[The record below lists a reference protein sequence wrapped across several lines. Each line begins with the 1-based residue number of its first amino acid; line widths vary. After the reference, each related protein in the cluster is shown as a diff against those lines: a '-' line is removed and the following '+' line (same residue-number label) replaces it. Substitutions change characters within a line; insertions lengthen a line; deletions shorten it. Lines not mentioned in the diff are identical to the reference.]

1 MELAAFGIDTIRF
14 AFSLSQPLPVF
25 DSEYLVVL
33 AKSKWCSSTKSV
45 LLDSVDG
52 DYESSDVK
60 YVTTAS
66 FQCPLRPTFRSG
78 IQNAGRSVWVECS
91 IPAWFNG
98 GKFNTALA
106 HPSSVQDF
114 ILEAENYLR
123 GVLPSYVGHES
134 IRVRRLDPAADIFAG
149 AARAGVIA
157 AGSRFTPPR
166 VRKISRGVFPGE
178 SAFISTPELGF
189 KCYDKYLELHSK
201 LPLAERTKQENVKLD
216 EWASRGMVRMELT
229 RKPRAGLN
237 DIQIGSAANH
247 YVQTIR
253 EGLRCDNNLG
263 VIYIGGLASVHQQIL
278 NLDVSRN
285 KKSMLFAFAY
295 EIATYGDDYVRSL
308 YSRSV
313 FYSRRAELI
322 DNGIMLDNLFNYDGY
337 VDFNPVLNQIAED
350 YGVSCET
357 YIPPISNKTPDY
369 LETARVI
376 KSSLIDEIESRWSPQ
391 SLERESNR
399 AKKFF
404 DPLSITDMDI

>member
-1 MELAAFGIDTIRF
+1 VELAAFGIDTVRF
-14 AFSLSQPLPVF
+14 ALNLSTALPINDYGYMEVLTASGWNTSTRGVLLPDF
-25 DSEYLVVL
+25 GLVVPATTAMFQDSE
-33 AKSKWCSSTKSV
+33 
-45 LLDSVDG
+45 
-52 DYESSDVK
+52 
-60 YVTTAS
+60 
-66 FQCPLRPTFRSG
+66 RPTFRSG
-78 IQNAGRSVWVECS
+78 IQNAGLTVWVECS

-98 GKFNTALA
+98 GKLNTALA
-106 HPSSVQDF
+106 APASVMDF
-114 ILEAENYLR
+114 IVESGQHLKS
-123 GVLPSYVGHES
+123 VLPCYVGHGS
-134 IRVRRLDPAADIFAG
+134 VRVRRLDPAADIFAG
-149 AARAGVIA
+149 TARAGVIA

-166 VRKISRGVFPGE
+166 VRKIARGVFPGE
-178 SAFISTPELGF
+178 SAFISSPQLGF
-189 KCYDKYLELHSK
+189 KCYDKYLELQSK
-201 LPLAERTKQENVKLD
+201 LPLTERTKQENAKLD
-216 EWASRGMVRMELT
+216 EWASKGMVRMELT
-229 RKPRAGLN
+229 RKPRTGLN
-237 DIQIGSAANH
+237 DIQIESAANH

-337 VDFNPVLNQIAED
+337 VDFNPVLNQIAQD

-357 YIPPISNKTPDY
+357 YTPPISNKTPDF

-376 KSSLIDEIESRWSPQ
+376 KSSLINEIESRRSPQ

-404 DPLSITDMDI
+404 EPLSITDMDV